1 MPSKDKKYTDPK
13 LREDVK
19 EEIQQGDKGG
29 APGQWSARKA
39 QMMAKEYKARGGDYT
54 TPKEDKDE
62 SQKHLDKWTEE
73 EWQTKEGSAHAK
85 QKDGTQ
91 KRYLPKKA
99 WEEMNEEEKEETEK
113 KKQEGSKEGHQFV
126 QNTPR
131 AKSAR
136 KNAHEDGD
144 QEDEKK
150 GEDQKDASK
159 RNTRSSTKKEDKKE
173 DQGKKNGTENHKATK
188 DDEKK
193 DDQPGQKRSRT
204 KSDKIDEDKDT
215 KKKQKSNSGAAKS
228 RSDKSSDDAPAPQG
242 SSSRLPKK
250 GQEVY
255 WKSPQGFTDGTVV
268 EVLKSGKEVDGKQVK
283 ASKDDPRIVVKSSKS
298 GKTATHKAESVYF
311 D

>member
-1 MPSKDKKYTDPK
+1 MPPKDKKYTDPK
-13 LREDVK
+13 LREEVK

-62 SQKHLDKWTEE
+62 SQKHLTKWTEE
-73 EWQTKEGSAHAK
+73 EWQTKDGSAHAK
-85 QKDGTQ
+85 QEDGTR

-136 KNAHEDGD
+136 KNAHEAED
-144 QEDEKK
+144 QEHEQKK
-150 GEDQKDASK
+150 TDK
-159 RNTRSSTKKEDKKE
+159 RTTRSSTKKGEDKNEKE
-173 DQGKKNGTENHKATK
+173 EQKETDGMTA
-188 DDEKK
+188 DEKK
-193 DDQPGQKRSRT
+193 DEQPGQKRSRT
-204 KSDKIDEDKDT
+204 KSNKADDEEDS
-215 KKKQKSNSGAAKS
+215 KKKQKSNPGAASSKS
-228 RSDKSSDDAPAPQG
+228 NKSTDDTPAAEG

-250 GQEVY
+250 GQNVH

-268 EVLKSGKEVDGKQVK
+268 EVLKAGKEVDGKQVK

-298 GKTATHKAESVYF
+298 GKIAVHKADSVYF